1 MGEGFLV
8 DNTNGAG
15 VFRWGAIEGNKLLG
29 HLDSDTDLSLRST
42 GAQMGRGHDF
52 GMIDERLGNRRL
64 GWLLGK
70 HIEGSASAFA
80 TLKCVQHGLLIYDA
94 STRHIYDLD
103 ALLALGQR
111 LARDEICW
119 GIEN

>member
-8 DNTNGAG
+8 DDADGAG
-15 VFRWGAIEGNKLLG
+15 VFRRGAIESNKLFG
-29 HLDSDTDLSLRST
+29 HLDSDTDLCLGGT
-42 GAQMGRGHDF
+42 GAQVGRGHDF

-64 GWLLGK
+64 GWLLGI

-80 TLKCVQHGLLIYDA
+80 TLKCVQHGLLIYNA

-111 LARDEICW
+111 FARDKICY
-119 GIEN
+119 GI